1 MMRCDFQGQ
10 TSKSDTAA
18 PVCLSQNMC
27 LRSPDPSVTL
37 QEPFRKARWGG
48 PLGIG
53 EIHGE
58 SQLPQPLMFISQSL
72 EPDMG
77 MRKPSK

>member
-1 MMRCDFQGQ
+1 MRCDLQGQ

-18 PVCLSQNMC
+18 PVYLSQDMC
-27 LRSPDPSVTL
+27 LRGPDPSVTL
-37 QEPFRKARWGG
+37 QGPFRKARWGG

-53 EIHGE
+53 ERPGE
-58 SQLPQPLMFISQSL
+58 SQLPQPLTFVSQFL
-72 EPDMG
+72 EPVMG

>member
-1 MMRCDFQGQ
+1 MTMMAFKD
-10 TSKSDTAA
+10 D
-18 PVCLSQNMC
+18 LD
-27 LRSPDPSVTL
+27 LTL

-53 EIHGE
+53 EIPGE
-58 SQLPQPLMFISQSL
+58 SQLPQPLMFVSQPL

-77 MRKPSK
+77 TRKPSK